1 MLLHSRLNGDGTTT
15 PIRTQTHHTGLTM
28 NTIELIRQGESE
40 NLEFKESLSLRDE
53 IGKAISAFSNTN
65 GGVILVGVTDVGSV
79 IGVDIGA
86 NTIENEAGYIK
97 RQTDPQIFP
106 FIKVVDVDGK
116 NTVAIEVEE
125 SSDKPVFFKKYA
137 HKRVGKSNQRMSSSE
152 MRRLAHEDKPKLL
165 WDERICEDAGLEDID
180 EEKVR
185 WFLIESKKQ
194 RRLDISKDA
203 PIKEALMRL
212 KLMQN
217 GMLTNAS
224 ILLFGKSP
232 QQFFIQ
238 SEVKCIRF
246 KGIKVTAPMIDMKV
260 MEGNLIDQVREAEKF
275 IFNHISLASWIEDR
289 KIQRQEMW
297 EYPPNAIREALV
309 NAIAHRDYI
318 STSKVQ
324 VRIFDDRMEFW
335 NPGRLP
341 VEWGIEKLKVEHES
355 MPFNPLIAKCFFWV
369 KYAEDVGTGT
379 NKIIEWCVD
388 RGLPEPEFE
397 FTGTS
402 IVVTFRKSRL
412 TSEFLEQLGLSDR
425 QKNVIQYLKEHD
437 KIDRKTYSE
446 IYNIGKTTAYK
457 ELANLIDKGLIEMIG
472 KGRSIFYKLR
482 T

>member
-40 NLEFKESLSLRDE
+40 NLEFKQSLSLRDE

-116 NTVAIEVEE
+116 NTVAIKVEE

>member
-15 PIRTQTHHTGLTM
+15 TIRTQTHHTGLTM

-165 WDERICEDAGLEDID
+165 WDERMCKDAGLEDID

>member
-165 WDERICEDAGLEDID
+165 WDERMCKDAGLEDID